1 LTTDPLNTE
10 KGNTAVLRMG
20 ATVVAMELAAGL
32 VAFGYFG
39 WPVLVIG
46 VPVIVL
52 TLVALLVVRASEAP
66 RRRLQEH
73 RASRW
78 DPEAAVP
85 GGLMSGF
92 FEVSKQRQR
101 P

>member
-1 LTTDPLNTE
+1 
-10 KGNTAVLRMG
+10 VLRMG
-20 ATVVAMELAAGL
+20 AMVVAMELAAGL
-32 VAFGYFG
+32 VAYGYFG

-46 VPVIVL
+46 APVIVL

-66 RRRLQEH
+66 RRILQDH
-73 RASRW
+73 RAARW
-78 DPEAAVP
+78 DPDAALP

-92 FEVSKQRQR
+92 FEVSKQRPR

>member
-1 LTTDPLNTE
+1 M
-10 KGNTAVLRMG
+10 LRMG
-20 ATVVAMELAAGL
+20 AMVVAMELMAVL
-32 VAFGYFG
+32 VAYGYFG

-46 VPVIVL
+46 VPAIVI

-66 RRRLQEH
+66 RRLLQAH

-78 DPEAAVP
+78 DPDAALP

-92 FEVSKQRQR
+92 YEISRQR
-101 P
+101 PQS

>member
-1 LTTDPLNTE
+1 M
-10 KGNTAVLRMG
+10 LRMG
-20 ATVVAMELAAGL
+20 ATVVALELAAVL
-32 VAFGYFG
+32 VAYGYFG
-39 WPVLVIG
+39 WPVLVVG

-66 RRRLQEH
+66 RRMLQEH

-78 DPEAAVP
+78 DPNAALP

-92 FEVSKQRQR
+92 FEVSRKR
-101 P
+101 PQP

>member
-1 LTTDPLNTE
+1 
-10 KGNTAVLRMG
+10 VLRMG
-20 ATVVAMELAAGL
+20 AMVVGLELAAVL
-32 VAFGYFG
+32 VAYGYFG
-39 WPVLVIG
+39 WPILVVG

-52 TLVALLVVRASEAP
+52 TLIALLVVRASEAP
-66 RRRLQEH
+66 RRLLQEH

-78 DPEAAVP
+78 DPNAALP

-92 FEVSKQRQR
+92 FEISKQRPQ

>member
-1 LTTDPLNTE
+1 
-10 KGNTAVLRMG
+10 MG

-32 VAFGYFG
+32 VAYGYFD

-52 TLVALLVVRASEAP
+52 TLIALLVVRASEAP
-66 RRRLQEH
+66 RRILQEH

-78 DPEAAVP
+78 DPNAALP

-92 FEVSKQRQR
+92 FEVSKQRPR